1 MLVKWNPARN
11 LFAFDKDID
20 QFFDDFFTGNIPE
33 ARETTMSPRIN
44 LEENDNE
51 WILTAELPG
60 VKKDDV
66 TVNFQDNL
74 LTISGEKKFEKEDK
88 KKHFHRIERSY
99 GQFSRSVQIPSSIVL
114 DKIDAKYE
122 DGILNIILPKAE
134 DAKPKQIAVKVK

>member
-1 MLVKWNPARN
+1 MLVKWNPTRN
-11 LFAFDKDID
+11 FFAFDKDID
-20 QFFDDFFTGNIPE
+20 QFFDDFFTGNVPE
-33 ARETTMSPRIN
+33 AREATMSPRIN

-51 WILTAELPG
+51 WILTTELPG

-74 LTISGEKKFEKEDK
+74 LTLTGEKKFEKEDK

-114 DKIDAKYE
+114 DKIDARYE

>member
-11 LFAFDKDID
+11 LFAMNKDFD
-20 QFFDDFFTGNIPE
+20 QFFDEFFSGNFPE
-33 ARETTMSPRIN
+33 VRDMEMSPRIN

-51 WILTAELPG
+51 WILSAELPG

-66 TVNFQDNL
+66 KVNFQDNI
-74 LTISGEKKFEKEDK
+74 LTISGEKKFDKEDK
-88 KKHFHRIERSY
+88 KKNFHRIERSY
-99 GQFSRSVQIPSSIVL
+99 GRFSRSIQIPSSIVL

-122 DGILNIILPKAE
+122 DGILNITLPKAE

>member
-1 MLVKWNPARN
+1 MLVKWNPTRN
-11 LFAFDKDID
+11 FFAFDKDID
-20 QFFDDFFTGNIPE
+20 QFFDDFFTGNVPE
-33 ARETTMSPRIN
+33 AREATMSPRIN

-74 LTISGEKKFEKEDK
+74 LTLTGEKKFEKEDK

-114 DKIDAKYE
+114 DKIDARYE